1 MVLSWDA
8 LVRLAAFL
16 VVAVMMAA
24 LRESLDRE
32 RRVARTDPLTG
43 VGNARAFYEA
53 ADAEIARARRYQRP
67 FTAAY
72 VDLDDFKTV
81 NDRLGHAAGDAVL
94 RLVAR
99 ALPGVLRKNDLV
111 ARIGGEEFCVL
122 LPETATAPA
131 RIVVQ
136 KLREALSDVVVAHG
150 WRVTASVR
158 VVAYL
163 AARRRPPAMRAHD
176 VPQRLPRR
184 LDRTGGH
191 RSELQSPADRVC
203 RLLP

>member
-81 NDRLGHAAGDAVL
+81 NDRLGHAAGDA
-94 RLVAR
+94 AR
-99 ALPGVLRKNDLV
+99 
-111 ARIGGEEFCVL
+111 
-122 LPETATAPA
+122 
-131 RIVVQ
+131 
-136 KLREALSDVVVAHG
+136 SS
-150 WRVTASVR
+150 ASCF
-158 VVAYL
+158 
-163 AARRRPPAMRAHD
+163 RRPP
-176 VPQRLPRR
+176 PRR
-184 LDRTGGH
+184 RASSCRSCGRRCRTWWSRMAGG
-191 RSELQSPADRVC
+191 
-203 RLLP
+203 